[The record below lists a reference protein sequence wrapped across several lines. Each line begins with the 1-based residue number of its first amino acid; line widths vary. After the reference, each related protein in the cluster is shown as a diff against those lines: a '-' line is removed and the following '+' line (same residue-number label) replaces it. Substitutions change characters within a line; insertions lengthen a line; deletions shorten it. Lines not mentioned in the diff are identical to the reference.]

1 MKEVAR
7 TFEATKELVG
17 KLPWGVVCRPPE
29 GLELYQAAL
38 YETRKDYIAAGGPSN
53 SGGVYMSG
61 EKIFKIPFES
71 LGIKR
76 LANSYTKD
84 AKYNSDTLV
93 HEITHQMM
101 HDYLPFMPKWAIEG
115 SAEYTELLPYHAG
128 SFGVAR
134 NKEGLKRYLDEWRKR
149 GRTPSAPSI
158 KGIFRLKRADWDSQA
173 LTSSRQHELYQQ
185 SALLVYYFN
194 HLEGDKIGMR
204 WIKFM
209 DSARE
214 ESDKRKTFEVEF
226 KAYRSA
232 MDEFF
237 KQPGVKKLEG
247 GRFSYPSGLTPPKA
261 PENDK
266 YDDDTPLKHLNILTG
281 ERSDEQ
287 LQQDIVTQF
296 AKLGVKISG

>member
-17 KLPWGVVCRPPE
+17 KLPWGVVCKPPE
-29 GLELYQAAL
+29 DLELYQAAL

-76 LANSYTKD
+76 LGNSYTKD

-115 SAEYTELLPYHAG
+115 SAEYTEMLPYHAG

-134 NKEGLKRYLDEWRKR
+134 NKEGLKSYLEEWRKR
-149 GRTPSAPSI
+149 GRTPNAPSI

-173 LTSSRQHELYQQ
+173 MTSSRQHELYQQ

-194 HLEGDKIGMR
+194 HLEGDKLGTR

-209 DSARE
+209 DSAKD
-214 ESDKRKTFEVEF
+214 ESEKRKAFEVEF
-226 KAYRSA
+226 KAYRAA

-247 GRFSYPSGLTPPKA
+247 GRFSYPPGLTPPKA

-266 YDDDTPLKHLNILTG
+266 YDDDTPLKHLNVLAG
-281 ERSDEQ
+281 ERSDDQ
-287 LQQDIVTQF
+287 LQQDIIAQF
-296 AKLGVKISG
+296 ARLGVKISG